1 MSNGIDIRQNEEK
14 SIAMLAA
21 HRQLYSDAKSY
32 AYASII
38 FSLVIPF
45 CISILLIFLNNKQG
59 LQIASYFTS
68 IVSMVA
74 SLIMSSRVKQK
85 KEMAAYIQQKF
96 DVYVYQMPWDRHLFG
111 ENKNVDCEIVKYSET
126 ITSNIKE
133 KEKLLNWY
141 TEPATQKPI
150 QEGIISCQRENYSWD
165 YELRQRTRNF
175 GIGLVVVLII
185 LVFAIGI
192 LNEESVTTLLWRL
205 AFVVPMVQWSLE
217 MVISLNE
224 DMQQLEKLAEKINSS
239 GDKGMEEL
247 QEIQRDLYEHRKGC
261 YTIPDI
267 VYNWFK
273 KNDEKQA
280 RMVANL

>member
-1 MSNGIDIRQNEEK
+1 M
-14 SIAMLAA
+14 
-21 HRQLYSDAKSY
+21 
-32 AYASII
+32 
-38 FSLVIPF
+38 
-45 CISILLIFLNNKQG
+45 
-59 LQIASYFTS
+59 
-68 IVSMVA
+68 
-74 SLIMSSRVKQK
+74 
-85 KEMAAYIQQKF
+85 
-96 DVYVYQMPWDRHLFG
+96 
-111 ENKNVDCEIVKYSET
+111 
-126 ITSNIKE
+126 
-133 KEKLLNWY
+133 
-141 TEPATQKPI
+141 
-150 QEGIISCQRENYSWD
+150 
-165 YELRQRTRNF
+165 
-175 GIGLVVVLII
+175 VLII

-280 RMVANL
+280 QRVANL